1 MCARCSQGVCGY
13 GLVYVQARLLRPVG
27 EADTD
32 MAYLSAGSKESASL
46 SSFLNGCKAVFVSM
60 GAVAWPWPHFARLLY
75 GHGSME
81 HGASHAGRVRL
92 QTHCKVVTS
101 QVNSRQHAS
110 ASGTFILPMW
120 SHAWHHTLAVCV
132 GVVQSGCHTLPMLTV
147 LLVCP

>member
-1 MCARCSQGVCGY
+1 MVVWSMEQHMQAVCGFKHY
-13 GLVYVQARLLRPVG
+13 
-27 EADTD
+27 
-32 MAYLSAGSKESASL
+32 
-46 SSFLNGCKAVFVSM
+46 
-60 GAVAWPWPHFARLLY
+60 
-75 GHGSME
+75 
-81 HGASHAGRVRL
+81 
-92 QTHCKVVTS
+92 KVVTS